1 MIKTQLTTDKFA
13 ISMSIVCVLHCF
25 FVPSFIILAS
35 GVFPLALDNEGVH
48 KLIVLI
54 AVPLSI
60 YALYLG
66 RINHKTTSF
75 IPPAIFGLSLLIIA
89 VVLGEAALGEFGEK
103 GLTLLG
109 SIFVAYAHYKN
120 HQACKT
126 IDCDCHEKEQL
137 TSEY

>member
-1 MIKTQLTTDKFA
+1 MIKTQLNTDKIA
-13 ISMSIVCVLHCF
+13 LSVSLVCVLHCF

-66 RINHKTTSF
+66 RINHKTTTF

-89 VVLGEAALGEFGEK
+89 VVLGEAALGELSEK

-120 HQACKT
+120 HQACKKV
-126 IDCDCHEKEQL
+126 DCDCHEKEQL
-137 TSEY
+137 TSDH

>member
-1 MIKTQLTTDKFA
+1 MIKTQLNTDKIA
-13 ISMSIVCVLHCF
+13 LSVSLVCVLHCF
-25 FVPSFIILAS
+25 FVPSFMILAS
-35 GVFPLALDNEGVH
+35 GVFPLAIDNEAVH

-89 VVLGEAALGEFGEK
+89 VVLGEAALGELSEK

-120 HQACKT
+120 HQACKKV
-126 IDCDCHEKEQL
+126 DCDCHEKEQL
-137 TSEY
+137 TSDH